1 MPPSSS
7 SPPARRRPN
16 AADRVPAA
24 PPVPRSHVADPT
36 AVDVPDVLR
45 MARNGAAFAVF
56 YAAASRFADAALS
69 TAELPPTVFV
79 PGALVLTALL
89 LTPAGRWWTVLAATL
104 LGHWFATVGQP
115 ASFAAVLG
123 SFTIN
128 TGCALVAATLM
139 RRYVDLQWG
148 LGALRSIGTFTLIAF
163 VAPLIALL
171 GSAAL
176 FRIDAPIDPANPD
189 GFIGPSIAWISW
201 LVAVLAT
208 TLAYLTI
215 VPVGLASHATLTSAF
230 AGDSRLVV
238 RWTRAVEAV
247 VLAVVVT
254 LVSATAFTPMPRYP
268 VAQVIVLFAPV
279 PLVLYA
285 ALRFGLPGAALA
297 LMITACGAM
306 RGAALGPLPFP
317 GSPAG
322 TGIVVRQLVFVTVAV
337 PFLVLAAALDER
349 RRAAAQMVAAE
360 ARYNLATVAG
370 HVFVYAYDPAS
381 GSVVTDSAL
390 GTLLRVP
397 PFELQSPTW
406 WWRQVHPEDAG
417 SLQRTWSG
425 RLGSANAGATES
437 PTDFRLLDREGH
449 IRWFRDYA
457 APFHPADVD
466 DGTVVGTVADI
477 TALKAVEHV
486 AEQRS
491 RELAHVAR
499 TAVVGE
505 LAAALAHEIRQ
516 PLTAILINAQT
527 AMRVLDTHPRDPEAV
542 REILQQLTADG
553 RRASEVVQ
561 RVRAFAKKGDVDRGP
576 IDVNALLRETVQLVR
591 HDTIRRHAEIRFALT
606 HDSLIVVGDRVQL
619 QQVILNLV
627 LNALEALTDLPTGAE
642 RLVLIESTR
651 VATHTAI
658 ITVRDTGPGIVR
670 ERQAAIFEP
679 FITSKPNGLGV
690 GLSIGRTIVEAHG
703 GIIWCESDPAVGGA
717 AFMVAIPLGST
728 RRS

>member
-1 MPPSSS
+1 
-7 SPPARRRPN
+7 
-16 AADRVPAA
+16 
-24 PPVPRSHVADPT
+24 
-36 AVDVPDVLR
+36 
-45 MARNGAAFAVF
+45 
-56 YAAASRFADAALS
+56 
-69 TAELPPTVFV
+69 
-79 PGALVLTALL
+79 
-89 LTPAGRWWTVLAATL
+89 
-104 LGHWFATVGQP
+104 
-115 ASFAAVLG
+115 
-123 SFTIN
+123 
-128 TGCALVAATLM
+128 
-139 RRYVDLQWG
+139 
-148 LGALRSIGTFTLIAF
+148 
-163 VAPLIALL
+163 
-171 GSAAL
+171 
-176 FRIDAPIDPANPD
+176 
-189 GFIGPSIAWISW
+189 
-201 LVAVLAT
+201 
-208 TLAYLTI
+208 

-425 RLGSANAGATES
+425 RLGSVNAGATES

-561 RVRAFAKKGDVDRGP
+561 RVLEEIGLHVWFRYEKYREEYAAEDVTIAIDETPVGTFVEIEGGEEGILAIAK
-576 IDVNALLRETVQLVR
+576 AL
-591 HDTIRRHAEIRFALT
+591 
-606 HDSLIVVGDRVQL
+606 
-619 QQVILNLV
+619 
-627 LNALEALTDLPTGAE
+627 
-642 RLVLIESTR
+642 
-651 VATHTAI
+651 
-658 ITVRDTGPGIVR
+658 
-670 ERQAAIFEP
+670 
-679 FITSKPNGLGV
+679 
-690 GLSIGRTIVEAHG
+690 GRTP
-703 GIIWCESDPAVGGA
+703 SDFLLDSYRALFIKHRDEFGLTGTN
-717 AFMVAIPLGST
+717 MVFSEE
-728 RRS
+728 